1 MFELGLGLGI
11 VFFFFFKEQLFP
23 DSYDSIPR
31 KHPPPLFFRDSYHPT
46 PLHENSTGKRSMANL
61 RKTRDLAVAFINKTE
76 KRNIILADA
85 INKGKKQYL
94 EEDIEVKITSYEDER
109 KNGWLR

>member
-1 MFELGLGLGI
+1 M
-11 VFFFFFKEQLFP
+11 V
-23 DSYDSIPR
+23 
-31 KHPPPLFFRDSYHPT
+31 
-46 PLHENSTGKRSMANL
+46 NL
-61 RKTRDLAVAFINKTE
+61 RKNRDLAVAFINKTE

-109 KNGWLR
+109 KNG